1 MKKIISLTLCL
12 VIVLSIVSVFSSCDD
27 SEQLSSENQLSPEEQ
42 AMIDAWNAAILKDY
56 GLDKLQKF
64 SNNYGRK
71 DNFEDFVIN
80 QFEQLSDEK
89 MLKIIATAGLNND
102 KNFNTEK
109 ILNYVH
115 NRLKFS
121 EKSFEEKI
129 EYLFYLQDN
138 FFLGDVEY
146 LNFKVSKEEF
156 DIWAESSSK
165 VNVFFEKGQ
174 GFYAD
179 RNDYEHY
186 KLPAVGMYTI
196 RYEDVE
202 FLGDFKYAW
211 EYGEYLDSRYQ
222 RHEYSTSTLYFKDQ
236 AYDGRRPSGTEL
248 YIGKYLIFQNDG
260 HFAFYDTSQ
269 DKITL
274 QMVKLFIG

>member
-1 MKKIISLTLCL
+1 MKKIISLTLGL
-12 VIVLSIVSVFSSCDD
+12 VIAISTIAISASCDD
-27 SEQLSSENQLSPEEQ
+27 TEKLSSEDQ
-42 AMIDAWNAAILKDY
+42 AMIYAWNTAIEKDY
-56 GLDKLQKF
+56 SLDKLKRF
-64 SNNYGRK
+64 SDDYGK
-71 DNFEDFVIN
+71 EEIFEDFLID
-80 QFEQLSDEK
+80 QFEQLNDEK
-89 MLKIIATAGLNND
+89 MLKILATADLNND

-121 EKSFEEKI
+121 EKSLEEKI

-138 FFLGDVEY
+138 FYLGDTEY

-156 DIWAESSSK
+156 DTWVESNSK
-165 VNVFFEKGQ
+165 ENIFFEKGQ
-174 GFYAD
+174 GFYAN
-179 RNDYEHY
+179 RNDYKHY
-186 KLPAVGMYTI
+186 SLPAVGMYTI
-196 RYEDVE
+196 RYEDAE
-202 FLGDFKYAW
+202 FLGDFKYAL

-222 RHEYSTSTLYFKDQ
+222 RHEYSAYKMYFKDQ

-260 HFAFYDTSQ
+260 HLAFFDTSQ
-269 DKITL
+269 NKTIL

>member
-1 MKKIISLTLCL
+1 MKKIISITLCL
-12 VIVLSIVSVFSSCDD
+12 VIVLGIVSAFLSCDD
-27 SEQLSSENQLSPEEQ
+27 SEQISSENQLSPEEQ

-56 GLDKLQKF
+56 GSDQLQEF

-89 MLKIIATAGLNND
+89 MLKIIATAALNNN

-129 EYLFYLQDN
+129 EYLFYLQDD
-138 FFLGDVEY
+138 FILGDVEY
-146 LNFKVSKEEF
+146 LKFKVSKEEF
-156 DIWAESSSK
+156 NIWTERSSK
-165 VNVFFEKGQ
+165 VNVFFERGQ

-179 RNDYEHY
+179 ESDYEHH
-186 KLPAVGMYTI
+186 KLPAEGSYTI

-202 FLGDFKYAW
+202 FLGDFKHVR

-222 RHEYSTSTLYFKDQ
+222 RHEYSTSRWYFKDQ
-236 AYDGRRPSGTEL
+236 VYDGRRPRGTEL

-260 HFAFYDTSQ
+260 HLVFYDTSQ

-274 QMVKLFIG
+274 RPVKLFIG